1 MMYRMQVAP
10 DDCTGCQAC
19 SNTCGDGALTL
30 TPFAKVIDVEQQNWD
45 FGIAHPSRGEKVE
58 RSTVKGS
65 QFQQPM
71 LEFSGA
77 CEGCGETPYAKLV
90 TQLFGERMIIANA
103 SGCSSVWSGTAG
115 FSPFA
120 TNASGQ
126 GPAYGRSLFEDAAEY
141 GLGMAASMQQKRIK
155 LQNKV
160 DQFLNDE
167 QQASIFSLAP
177 QSLKENLSEWLI
189 HVDNPAVCQQLSFK
203 IKEDLKAIEEG
214 RATMGGEG
222 KKALASKAS

>member
-1 MMYRMQVAP
+1 M
-10 DDCTGCQAC
+10 
-19 SNTCGDGALTL
+19 
-30 TPFAKVIDVEQQNWD
+30 TPYAKVIDVENQNWD
-45 FGIAHPSRGEKVE
+45 FGASLPSRRGELVE
-58 RSTVKGS
+58 KATVKGS

-90 TQLFGERMIIANA
+90 TQLFGERMLIANA

-120 TNASGQ
+120 TNETGQ

-141 GLGMAASMQQKRIK
+141 GLGMAASVQQKRAQLIDR
-155 LQNKV
+155 V

-167 QQASIFSLAP
+167 QHGVVFSMAP
-177 QSLKENLSEWLI
+177 QRLKETMSEWLI
-189 HVDNPAVCQQLSFK
+189 HKDNPNIC
-203 IKEDLKAIEEG
+203 
-214 RATMGGEG
+214 
-222 KKALASKAS
+222 